1 MPENPGCRSPSIKND
16 RMSCY
21 RSRMWTAK
29 IRLLAPSEVVTVWKP
44 RDIPGDIR
52 PLHTNVEFTGY
63 IFSRGFNSGETQEGN
78 YFPKAMHE
86 NHSLNPL
93 HPPSVPLT
101 FGQRARRNR
110 RRACSRHTPRGPART
125 TQSHEKPAYGFR
137 IVQFQALGLD
147 LQANIAEG
155 HAHDLHVFLLAA
167 S

>member
-1 MPENPGCRSPSIKND
+1 
-16 RMSCY
+16 MSCY

-101 FGQRARRNR
+101 FGQRARVEI
-110 RRACSRHTPRGPART
+110 A
-125 TQSHEKPAYGFR
+125 
-137 IVQFQALGLD
+137 VGLVLAD
-147 LQANIAEG
+147 L
-155 HAHDLHVFLLAA
+155 LLR
-167 S
+167 